1 MPCSHFHLAIELP
14 SDVVSL
20 FGGGY
25 ISRMSCDFFAL
36 PQGRKRQKEAEKV
49 KLARMANGKLL
60 LGKKALAYTVEKVEK
75 VLKGQKR

>member
-1 MPCSHFHLAIELP
+1 
-14 SDVVSL
+14 
-20 FGGGY
+20 
-25 ISRMSCDFFAL
+25 MSCDFFAL